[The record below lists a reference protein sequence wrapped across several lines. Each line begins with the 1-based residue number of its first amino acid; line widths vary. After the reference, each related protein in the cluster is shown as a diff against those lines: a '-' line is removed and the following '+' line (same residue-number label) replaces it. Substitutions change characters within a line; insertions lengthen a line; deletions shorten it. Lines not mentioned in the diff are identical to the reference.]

1 MVSSSADFV
10 ISGPFSAFSLLLLFS
25 HGQRVLQ
32 RQLGR
37 RQDRRQ
43 IAHLASCEVASR
55 SSRTTSS
62 NSFPEELQQRRGRDI
77 GLTLEG
83 RQSF

>member
-37 RQDRRQ
+37 QHDRRQ
-43 IAHLASCEVASR
+43 IAHLPLVKSPVVHHARRLRTRFQKSCNNVVDA
-55 SSRTTSS
+55 
-62 NSFPEELQQRRGRDI
+62 
-77 GLTLEG
+77 TLG
-83 RQSF
+83 